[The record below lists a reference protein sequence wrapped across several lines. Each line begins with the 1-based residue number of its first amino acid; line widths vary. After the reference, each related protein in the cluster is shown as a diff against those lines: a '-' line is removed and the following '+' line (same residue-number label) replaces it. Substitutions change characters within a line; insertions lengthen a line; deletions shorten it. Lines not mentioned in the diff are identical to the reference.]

1 MALTLVHDCPHCHS
15 QNVGFT
21 FANGVQTH
29 TTISSSMGRCYAWSF
44 MFTCN
49 SCYMPVAIT
58 CHSHMR
64 SFDSIRTHGNILQNG
79 DYLAQDIFP
88 HPEPIQIPEHIPAH
102 IAENYL
108 DAEYALKGKRWN
120 SAAMAYRRVIELM
133 TKDKLP
139 EAKGNLA
146 DRINK
151 LSVTDEIKEWSHE
164 LRFIGN
170 DAAHDVENLGEKD
183 ALAAAELT
191 YYILTYIYT
200 LPTQIQL
207 AREKE

>member
-1 MALTLVHDCPHCHS
+1 MALTLVHNCPHCHS
-15 QNVGFT
+15 RKVGFT
-21 FANGVQTH
+21 FAHGKQTH
-29 TTISSSMGRCYAWSF
+29 YDNDSHLAWSI
-44 MFTCN
+44 MFICN
-49 SCYMPVAIT
+49 NCHMPVAIT
-58 CHSHMR
+58 GYQTR
-64 SFDSIRTHGNILQNG
+64 SGVDPLSDVGNILESKRFYVQN
-79 DYLAQDIFP
+79 IFP
-88 HPEPIQIPEHIPAH
+88 KPEPIQIPEHIPAH
-102 IAENYL
+102 IAENYI
-108 DAEYALKGKRWN
+108 DAEYSFQGRRWN
-120 SAAMAYRRVIELM
+120 AAAMAYRRVIELM

-139 EAKGNLA
+139 EIKGNLA

-170 DAAHDVENLGEKD
+170 DAAHDVENLGEED
-183 ALAAAELT
+183 ARAAANLT